1 MRVPPL
7 LRQRRSWLIGVP
19 VAVLLVAVVGPWL
32 YLNVLRDDPPE
43 PLGFADVTSTTV
55 DGDADADTTTTAASS
70 AGSGDAVEGIEGT
83 WTIGAGSQA
92 GYRVKEVLFGQDAEA
107 VGRTT
112 EVTGTMRIAGTTVTS
127 AGIEVDM
134 ASVASDE
141 SRRDGQFRGRIM
153 DTDTFPTATFT
164 LTEPVELGAVPA
176 DGEEVAHAVTGELTL
191 RGVTRTVTVDLA
203 ARRNGATIE
212 VTGAIAVDFDDFDI
226 PDASGGPA
234 QVGRDGQLELLLVF
248 TR

>member
-1 MRVPPL
+1 MSRRRL
-7 LRQRRSWLIGVP
+7 LIALP
-19 VAVLLVAVVGPWL
+19 VVAVVLLVGGPWL

-43 PLGFADVTSTTV
+43 HLSFD
-55 DGDADADTTTTAASS
+55 DATTTTASDPTTTATGGTATEV
-70 AGSGDAVEGIEGT
+70 AGIWSVSE
-83 WTIGAGSQA
+83 GSQA

-112 EVTGTMRIAGTTVTS
+112 EVTGTMEIAGTTVT
-127 AGIEVDM
+127 AAEVTVDM

-141 SRRDGQFRGRIM
+141 SRRDGQFRNRIM
-153 DTDTFPTATFT
+153 STDQFPTATFT
-164 LTEPVELGAVPA
+164 LTVPLDLPAIPA
-176 DGEEVAHAVTGELTL
+176 DGVEASYQATGELTL
-191 RGVTRTVTVDLA
+191 RGVTQVVTVDLT

-212 VTGAIAVDFDDFDI
+212 VVGAIPVDFDDFDI

-234 QVGRDGQLELLLVF
+234 RVGRDGELELLLVF